1 MFERILVA
9 TDGSELA
16 ERGVDAGIELAKKT
30 KGELFFVTVTSLM
43 PSYGMS
49 VGAEWAASPGTLED
63 YRHEMESGAKTILAG
78 AQAKAQKAKVTARG
92 LHRENQLAAA
102 GIVDAAREY
111 QADLIII
118 ASHGRSGV
126 HKLLLG
132 SQTAEVMKMSELPVL
147 VVK

>member
-1 MFERILVA
+1 MISLAGGAVRRAAPAAALFNRRRVEREDKERIMFERILVA

-78 AQAKAQKAKVTARG
+78 ARPRRKKPR
-92 LHRENQLAAA
+92 
-102 GIVDAAREY
+102 
-111 QADLIII
+111 
-118 ASHGRSGV
+118 
-126 HKLLLG
+126 
-132 SQTAEVMKMSELPVL
+132 
-147 VVK
+147 

>member
-1 MFERILVA
+1 
-9 TDGSELA
+9 
-16 ERGVDAGIELAKKT
+16 
-30 KGELFFVTVTSLM
+30 
-43 PSYGMS
+43 
-49 VGAEWAASPGTLED
+49 
-63 YRHEMESGAKTILAG
+63 
-78 AQAKAQKAKVTARG
+78 VTARG